1 MMNFLTAEW
10 RKLAIINYEVNPEI
24 LEKYLPNGVELD
36 FWDGKCLISVV
47 GFMFL
52 NTQLLGISVPF
63 HRNFEEVNLRF
74 YVKKWENQ
82 QWKRGVVFI
91 KEIVPKKALSI
102 IANTFLQRTLRNI
115 ANETS
120 DFGKYRRNSCRIFL
134 G

>member
-1 MMNFLTAEW
+1 
-10 RKLAIINYEVNPEI
+10 
-24 LEKYLPNGVELD
+24 
-36 FWDGKCLISVV
+36 
-47 GFMFL
+47 MFL

-91 KEIVPKKALSI
+91 KEIVPKKALS
-102 IANTFLQRTLRNI
+102 FI

-120 DFGKYRRNSCRIFL
+120 DFGKYRRNNCRIFL

>member
-1 MMNFLTAEW
+1 MNFLTAEW

-36 FWDGKCLISVV
+36 FWDGKCLTSVV

-63 HRNFEEVNLRF
+63 HRNFEELNLRF

>member
-1 MMNFLTAEW
+1 
-10 RKLAIINYEVNPEI
+10 
-24 LEKYLPNGVELD
+24 
-36 FWDGKCLISVV
+36 
-47 GFMFL
+47 MFL
-52 NTQLLGISVPF
+52 NTQLLGISIPF
-63 HRNFEEVNLRF
+63 HRNFEVVNLRF

-115 ANETS
+115 ANETF
-120 DFGKYRRNSCRIFL
+120 DFGKYRRNNCRIFL

>member
-1 MMNFLTAEW
+1 MNFLTAEW
-10 RKLAIINYEVNPEI
+10 RKLAIVNYEVNPEI

>member
-36 FWDGKCLISVV
+36 FWDGKCLTSVV

-63 HRNFEEVNLRF
+63 HRNFEELNLRF

>member
-1 MMNFLTAEW
+1 MNFLTAEW
-10 RKLAIINYEVNPEI
+10 RKLANVNYEVNPEI

-82 QWKRGVVFI
+82 HWKRGVVFI

-102 IANTFLQRTLRNI
+102 IANTFYK
-115 ANETS
+115 EH
-120 DFGKYRRNSCRIFL
+120 
-134 G
+134 

>member
-1 MMNFLTAEW
+1 MNFLTAEW

-36 FWDGKCLISVV
+36 FWDGKCLTSVV